1 MIMLESKKYIAL
13 PPGATIVEQLN
24 DVGMTTKEFADCM
37 GLTVRGIDMLLAG
50 KMALSQDI
58 ACKLESVL
66 GVPAKFWNNLET
78 IYRTKLEEISKEHN
92 QDNKK
97 RSTYLNGRC
106 SFSFRCKWLCF
117 NPNKTQKFPKNTRI

>member
-1 MIMLESKKYIAL
+1 MIMLESKKYIAI

-37 GLTVRGIDMLLAG
+37 GLTAKGIDMLLAG

-66 GVPAKFWNNLET
+66 GVPAKFWNNLEV
-78 IYRTKLEEISKEHN
+78 IYRTKLEEISRKHN
-92 QDNKK
+92 
-97 RSTYLNGRC
+97 
-106 SFSFRCKWLCF
+106 
-117 NPNKTQKFPKNTRI
+117 PEIEVA